1 MKDYVKV
8 EGHPDLVKD
17 TRSGALLNT
26 DVNALEAYKKR
37 KQTLQQTEARLDRLE
52 SDVGEIKDLLKEL
65 IGKFK

>member
-1 MKDYVKV
+1 MTEYVKV

-26 DVNALEAYKKR
+26 DGNALQAYKKR
-37 KQTLQQTEARLDRLE
+37 KQTLQQTENRLDKLE